1 MMTTLR
7 EQYEAINAQL
17 GKMGITPDKIEIM
30 QRAKEE
36 LRKSGAM
43 ERVLKVGD
51 EAPEFHLR
59 SISGHM
65 VDTQALLAR
74 GPLVINFYR
83 GVWCPYCNA
92 ELAAMQAILPE
103 ITAAGATLIAI
114 SPQLEEHSQK
124 AARQNKITFDV
135 LMDPGNQVAAKY
147 GLRFALPDYLRT
159 LYQGFGIDLTQFN
172 GDPSWTLPIASRWVI
187 DQGGIIRSVDA
198 NADYTV
204 RPEPSATVAFLK
216 NLKLRS

>member
-7 EQYEAINAQL
+7 EQYAAIDAQL

-30 QRAKEE
+30 QRAKQE
-36 LRKSGAM
+36 LRESGAM
-43 ERVLKVGD
+43 EHVLRVGAK
-51 EAPEFHLR
+51 APEFHLR

-92 ELAAMQAILPE
+92 ELAAMQTVLPE
-103 ITAAGATLIAI
+103 IKAAGATLVAI

-124 AARQNKITFDV
+124 AARQNKLEFDV
-135 LMDPGNQVAAKY
+135 LLDPGNKVAAQY
-147 GLRFALPDYLRT
+147 GLKFTLPEYLRT
-159 LYQGFGIDLTQFN
+159 LYKGFGIDLTQFN
-172 GDPSWTLPIASRWVI
+172 GDDSWTLPIASRFIV
-187 DQGGIIRSVDA
+187 DQAGIIRSVDA

-216 NLKLRS
+216 NLKTRS